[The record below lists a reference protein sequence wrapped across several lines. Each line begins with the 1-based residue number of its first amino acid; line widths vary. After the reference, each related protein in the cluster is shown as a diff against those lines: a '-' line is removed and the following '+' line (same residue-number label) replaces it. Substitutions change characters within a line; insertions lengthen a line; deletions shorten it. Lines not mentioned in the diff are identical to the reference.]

1 MAFSLSAFCAFAQSM
16 TDDAVIQFVQ
26 SEMEK
31 GTNQQAIV
39 SKLLQKGVTPEQLR
53 RIRKKYEAQQSQL
66 GAVDLLGQDKVKSST
81 NRLRTNK
88 EKVQD
93 QLQQQNGY
101 MVRSKREEIENRYK
115 TRIQREEELNG
126 EVGFLDIDSLVY
138 YQNLFKDE
146 SEVFGRNIFNNQFL
160 TFEPNQNM
168 ATPSNYRL
176 GAGDNVI
183 IDVWGASQETFEGVI
198 SPDGYIVVDGVGPVK
213 LAGLTVQK
221 AKEVI
226 RAKLGQFYSDCHF
239 NLSVGETRT
248 IIVQVMGEVNVPG
261 TYTLSSLSS
270 AFNALY
276 AAGGINDIGTLRDI
290 KVYRAG
296 KVIATIDVYDY
307 LLNGNTAGDI
317 RLTDNDVVVVGPYD
331 CLVNV
336 RGKVKRPMFYEMKSN
351 ESVKQVLTYAGGFT
365 GYR

>member
-1 MAFSLSAFCAFAQSM
+1 MIRKIFLTLAFFLSAFCAFAQSM

-66 GAVDLLGQDKVKSST
+66 GAVDLLGQDKAKSST

-146 SEVFGRNIFNNQFL
+146 S
-160 TFEPNQNM
+160 
-168 ATPSNYRL
+168 
-176 GAGDNVI
+176 
-183 IDVWGASQETFEGVI
+183 
-198 SPDGYIVVDGVGPVK
+198 
-213 LAGLTVQK
+213 
-221 AKEVI
+221 
-226 RAKLGQFYSDCHF
+226 
-239 NLSVGETRT
+239 
-248 IIVQVMGEVNVPG
+248 
-261 TYTLSSLSS
+261 
-270 AFNALY
+270 
-276 AAGGINDIGTLRDI
+276 
-290 KVYRAG
+290 
-296 KVIATIDVYDY
+296 
-307 LLNGNTAGDI
+307 
-317 RLTDNDVVVVGPYD
+317 
-331 CLVNV
+331 
-336 RGKVKRPMFYEMKSN
+336 
-351 ESVKQVLTYAGGFT
+351 
-365 GYR
+365 